1 MANFNL
7 SLSSAVTYRSVGGTF
22 KPSTTTPFISPIFE
36 GSSLVASP
44 AAPLNFSFSD
54 LGSSYSFSTPKR
66 PGAGQLYP
74 RGNQ

>member
-22 KPSTTTPFISPIFE
+22 QPSTTTPFISPTFE
-36 GSSLVASP
+36 GSSRVTSPSVAS
-44 AAPLNFSFSD
+44 NFSFSG
-54 LGSSYSFSTPKR
+54 LENAYSFSTPKR

>member
-1 MANFNL
+1 
-7 SLSSAVTYRSVGGTF
+7 
-22 KPSTTTPFISPIFE
+22 
-36 GSSLVASP
+36 
-44 AAPLNFSFSD
+44 LNFSFSD